1 MDKQVNVKI
10 TANTSKFKKA
20 ISDATKSLDK
30 FKKSGEKVGKTN
42 IGKNLNKQ
50 FKNVS
55 KESKKTDKQLK
66 KNIKTL
72 KNLNKSKL
80 NKLNKQFSNIDKT
93 VKNNRK
99 TLQSL
104 QKTLNNLKSKSIE
117 AINKALTSMSK
128 GASAVSKGFT
138 NVKNVMNNLSNKA
151 IEAIGKSLAN
161 IKEKCTPVANGFKTI
176 KDKISSISG
185 KAIDTVKSSLDKIKD
200 KCSPVANGFTNIKN
214 KINDIKAG
222 AFSTLSS
229 KLDGIKTKA
238 SDAGNKFRDLK
249 TRISDAAKQTFQ
261 KLVDSTTRLN
271 TEGTKSG
278 NVFTNL
284 GNKIKSLTSGAL
296 GSLGS
301 KMGLVI
307 SSAGK
312 MGSSFSLAG
321 IAAAGAMTKLGA
333 SIGVT
338 CLKFAKNASAM
349 LGSINSMSKLTKEAE
364 KLKKTNADLS
374 KKQDDFLNKVNKLNE
389 SFSRGTISEEKY
401 KQELSKLSK
410 EQNKLNKESNKF
422 LSTLDKFGQK
432 VANQTTKMGG
442 LAQKNDKLANKLKD
456 LVNRYNEL
464 ASANGKAT
472 LSFDQLINKSTK
484 AGSVFKSLGNIMKS
498 IGGALISV
506 PKRFFNS
513 FKKGLS
519 NFKDGIKGVKESLG
533 NIFNNLSTGNFSG
546 VFGSL
551 KELGASLFKAM
562 PNWVKTV
569 IALGVAL
576 KKLYDLGK
584 KRFFEGLS
592 NIKNTLQPVTNF
604 VRNLGSQIKTT
615 FETITSFRLNLTGLV
630 EAGVNFESQMN
641 KVANISGANAN
652 QLEKL
657 SDKAKLLGSTTR
669 YQAYQIGQA
678 YEYMGMAGWSAAEML
693 NGVNAVIDL
702 SILSGSDLATAS
714 DIVTDDLTAM
724 GLEANQASDF
734 VDKLAATIT
743 RSNTT
748 VELYGES
755 MKQCGAQAGTL
766 GISVTDLNTSIGLM
780 ANAGIKG
787 SKAGMSMK
795 NMLANM
801 AAPTEKME
809 AALKK
814 LGLTADE
821 TGSYLKT
828 TADGNVDLEAT
839 VKSLMQ
845 ALKKKNKVE
854 QMSLVTAI
862 AGKNAAPGIIAM
874 LSQGEDAWNDL
885 SDQIENSTQKVQY
898 WNENMHIMGKKGD
911 EAKEIIEKFKDVFEK
926 TEEEATE
933 MGMST
938 EDLSLSIQ
946 LLGADGKVTADNMR
960 DLMKVLDSM
969 NSTSGKTK
977 KKWRDLSKG
986 IKNSNSEVVKAV
998 RTGFDY
1004 DTTVADIRSDT
1015 SGLTQSQKEQ
1025 LISQLKTNMSYDEAN
1040 KLCEKYGLTAKRT
1053 TLSSMTYAQK
1063 LEYLRETMKG
1073 LSDEQIK
1080 SKLESLGLSEA
1091 YDEVREIVRMS
1102 DKDFKQYQKNQE
1114 TVKSLSEQMAKAMD
1128 EDTKGALLG
1137 LASAIEGKAIQVFE
1151 NLKDKIKGTAKA
1163 LSEFFA
1169 AWKETDLTT
1178 ALLGGYKDEDGN
1190 VDIGL
1195 VKKVQEAAKQIP
1207 KAIQNAIA
1215 SAKNFITGGGLQG
1228 ILDMG
1233 TSIITG
1239 ICDGIINSKENLTT
1253 AISEAIRKICDWIMQ
1268 NGDQIKQAGLTILDS
1283 IGEAI
1288 RQNQSAIDEACN
1300 VIYDAINAWAVKNSE
1315 NIGLIGGIVA
1325 DDFIWGFLKGFTL
1338 EKFSGINGFF
1348 QGLFNGGSNP
1358 ISQWGIS
1365 SGEDYT
1371 KNVNTGI
1378 EKGKEQTTS
1387 AVSDPFKDAAPEV
1400 KATASEIGNS
1410 FSDELVSKLKSL
1422 DVNSLKSLQDELKN
1436 LQTTVSNIAKGIST
1450 CFTDIRS
1457 SVRDNLVGC
1466 TNITRTQFVNIKNI
1480 ISNQISAARNIVT
1493 SKMISINK
1501 VVSTQSSA
1509 ARNNATRNFISLRKV
1524 IQTQM
1529 SEAYRSVSS
1538 YMSKIKSATNQN
1550 LHTKINV
1557 TKTVETVKKDSNA
1570 SSLSFANFA
1579 KLSSMAT
1586 NKSLSYAS
1594 LSTSGIGGDIGSDN
1608 GNSSSK
1614 PTIIHNYID
1623 LDGKIVAK
1631 QTAKYMDGELTI
1643 LNNKNNRKRGTR

>member
-1 MDKQVNVKI
+1 MNKKINVKI

-20 ISDATKSLDK
+20 ISDANKSLDK
-30 FKKSGEKVGKTN
+30 MKKSSDKISKSK
-42 IGKNLNKQ
+42 IDKNLSKQ
-50 FKNVS
+50 FNNITKS
-55 KESKKTDKQLK
+55 SKKVDKQLK
-66 KNIKTL
+66 QNTKSLNNINKT
-72 KNLNKSKL
+72 KL
-80 NKLNKQFSNIDKT
+80 SNITKQFSNMNKT
-93 VKNNRK
+93 VKNNQK
-99 TLQSL
+99 MLQSL
-104 QKTLNNLKSKSIE
+104 QKALNNLKAKSIE
-117 AINKALTSMSK
+117 AVNKALTTMSK
-128 GASAVSKGFT
+128 GASTVSKSLS
-138 NVKNVMNNLSNKA
+138 NVKNVLSSVSTKT
-151 IEAIGKSLAN
+151 IEALTRSITTLN
-161 IKEKCTPVANGFKTI
+161 NKCPAVSNGF
-176 KDKISSISG
+176 
-185 KAIDTVKSSLDKIKD
+185 
-200 KCSPVANGFTNIKN
+200 NNIKN
-214 KINDIKAG
+214 KINDIKTG
-222 AFSTLSS
+222 VFGTLSS
-229 KLDGIKTKA
+229 KLDTVKSKA
-238 SDAGNKFRDLK
+238 SDAGNKFKDLK
-249 TRISDAAKQTFQ
+249 TRISDTAKQTFQ

-278 NVFTNL
+278 NIFTNFS
-284 GNKIKSLTSGAL
+284 NKIKSLTGSAL
-296 GSLGS
+296 GGLNS
-301 KMGLVI
+301 KLSVVT
-307 SSAGK
+307 SSATK
-312 MGSSFSLAG
+312 MSSTFATTAVIGSAVF
-321 IAAAGAMTKLGA
+321 TKL
-333 SIGVT
+333 SNKVNDT
-338 CLKFAKNASAM
+338 TSKYNSNKDAM
-349 LGSINSMSKLTKEAE
+349 LNAVVTQQKLATDTAKLAKEYEKLSKAIDKNFNDSEKLREAENLDAEAIRKNREETAKLTKKKEE
-364 KLKKTNADLS
+364 LDQKERKLMQSIDQNVKKYADLS
-374 KKQDDFLNKVNKLNE
+374 QKDKTL
-389 SFSRGTISEEKY
+389 EK
-401 KQELSKLSK
+401 ELRSLV
-410 EQNKLNKESNKF
+410 
-422 LSTLDKFGQK
+422 DK
-432 VANQTTKMGG
+432 
-442 LAQKNDKLANKLKD
+442 
-456 LVNRYNEL
+456 YNEL
-464 ASANGKAT
+464 AKAQGKAT
-472 LSFDQLINKSTK
+472 LNFDKLVNGEQKVIRGTKTLRSATGNLREELKNAAKYTINLSNEQKKAEKTTKSFGDKMKDLS
-484 AGSVFKSLGNIMKS
+484 KSL
-498 IGGALISV
+498 
-506 PKRFFNS
+506 
-513 FKKGLS
+513 
-519 NFKDGIKGVKESLG
+519 KDTFEKLNQGD
-533 NIFNNLSTGNFSG
+533 FSG
-546 VFGSL
+546 VFSSL
-551 KELGASLFKAM
+551 KDVGKSLFSAMPGWAKVAIVLGA
-562 PNWVKTV
+562 
-569 IALGVAL
+569 AL

-592 NIKNTLQPVTNF
+592 NIKNTLQPITNF
-604 VRNLGSQIKTT
+604 VRNLGNQIKTT

-724 GLEANQASDF
+724 GLEAIQASDF

-766 GISVTDLNTSIGLM
+766 GVSVTDLNTSIGLM

-814 LGLTADE
+814 LGLTADK

-1015 SGLTQSQKEQ
+1015 SGLTQAQKEQ

-1128 EDTKGALLG
+1128 EDTKGALLS

-1178 ALLGGYKDEDGN
+1178 ALLGGYKDDDGN
-1190 VDIGL
+1190 KDIGL

-1253 AISEAIRKICDWIMQ
+1253 AISEAIRKICNWIIE
-1268 NGDQIKQAGLTILDS
+1268 NKDQIKQAGLTILDS

-1466 TNITRTQFVNIKNI
+1466 TNITRTQFINIKNI
-1480 ISNQISAARNIVT
+1480 ISNQMSAARNIVT

-1594 LSTSGIGGDIGSDN
+1594 LSTSGIGGDIGSNN